1 MMMNEEKYSVELA
14 KETIEKINRILEQHV
29 EGDKSFKRIEAR
41 TTTVDNPEY
50 LNIELDIIFYHNSN
64 LLEE

>member
-1 MMMNEEKYSVELA
+1 MTNEEKYSAGLA

-29 EGDKSFKRIEAR
+29 EGDKSFKSIEAR
-41 TTTVDNPEY
+41 TTTVDNPDY

-64 LLEE
+64 SLEE